1 MKEMKA
7 IFQRV
12 FSADVK
18 VNDETV
24 GRIGPGALVLL
35 GVEQGDTPQR
45 AALMARKIAN
55 LRVFTDENDKMNL
68 SLLDTGGQVLAVSN
82 FTLAAD
88 CSHGRRPDF
97 FAAAR
102 PELARPL
109 YELFME
115 ELRKNGVKKVEAG
128 RFGEHMEVTMRG
140 NGPVTI
146 SLDTRDWEKT
156 EE

>member
-1 MKEMKA
+1 MKA

-12 FSADVK
+12 FSASVK
-18 VNDETV
+18 VDGETV
-24 GRIGPGALVLL
+24 GEIGPGALILL
-35 GVEQGDTPQR
+35 GVEQGDTPEQ
-45 AALMARKIAN
+45 ACLMARKAAN
-55 LRVFTDENDKMNL
+55 LRVFTDEKDKMNL
-68 SLLDTGGQVLAVSN
+68 SLLDIGGEVLAVSN

-102 PELARPL
+102 PEQARPL

-115 ELRKNGVKKVEAG
+115 ELGKNGVRKVEAG
-128 RFGEHMEVTMRG
+128 RFGEHMEVDMRG

-146 SLDTRDWEKT
+146 PLDTRDWEKA
-156 EE
+156 

>member
-1 MKEMKA
+1 MKA

-12 FSADVK
+12 FSAK
-18 VNDETV
+18 VQVGGETV
-24 GRIGPGALVLL
+24 GEIGPGALVLL
-35 GVEQGDTPQR
+35 GVEQGDTPER
-45 AALMARKIAN
+45 ASLMARKIAN

-68 SLLDTGGQVLAVSN
+68 SLLDVEGQVLAVSN

-102 PELARPL
+102 PEQAEPL
-109 YELFME
+109 YEYFME
-115 ELRKNGVKKVEAG
+115 ELRKNGVQKVAAG
-128 RFGEHMEVTMRG
+128 RFGEHMEVSMRG

-146 SLDTRDWEKT
+146 PLDTRDWEKPGK
-156 EE
+156 

>member
-1 MKEMKA
+1 MKA

-12 FSADVK
+12 YDASVE
-18 VNDETV
+18 VEGRLV
-24 GRIGPGALVLL
+24 GDIGCGALVLL
-35 GVEQGDTPQR
+35 GVEQEDTP
-45 AALMARKIAN
+45 AHAKMMAQKIAN

-68 SLLDTGGQVLAVSN
+68 SLLAIGGEVLAVSN
-82 FTLAAD
+82 FTLAAN

-102 PELARPL
+102 PEKAEPL

-115 ELRKNGVKKVEAG
+115 ELRAQGIKKVAAG
-128 RFGEHMEVTMRG
+128 EFGAHMTVTIRA

-146 SLDTRDWEKT
+146 PLDTKDWM
-156 EE
+156 